1 LMFFMY
7 MRRSGMMNKPGLP
20 GRSAFFCFWK
30 RHTDM
35 SDVPYSYASAYDGM
49 DYPYS
54 KVGYPLLRAAI
65 GPRTADDYAHSWGI
79 PV

>member
-1 LMFFMY
+1 
-7 MRRSGMMNKPGLP
+7 
-20 GRSAFFCFWK
+20 
-30 RHTDM
+30 M

-65 GPRTADDYAHSWGI
+65 GPRTADDYAQLLGYPRLNPALTCRCLEAATCFLPEVLRQPGYCI
-79 PV
+79 Y